1 MDGLGAR
8 GDGQREE
15 ECDGVYAYV
24 VTIHLFHL
32 LPYKPLQ
39 ITLNVTIQNAAI
51 VVEIWAAIEDRA

>member
-1 MDGLGAR
+1 LDGLSACS
-8 GDGQREE
+8 DGQREE
-15 ECDGVYAYV
+15 KCGDVYAYV